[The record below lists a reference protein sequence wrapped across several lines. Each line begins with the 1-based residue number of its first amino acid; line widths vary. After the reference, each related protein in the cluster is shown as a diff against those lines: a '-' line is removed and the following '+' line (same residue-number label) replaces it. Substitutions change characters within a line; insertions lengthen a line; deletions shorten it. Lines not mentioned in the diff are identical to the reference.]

1 MHLQPPSRY
10 LCSSARLEQRDYEF
24 TTDNDSELIA
34 VYLADKLSQGIA
46 LRDALATSIDDLDG
60 TFSFLVS
67 TRDEIGYPRLVKQ
80 HQELLRGHRG
90 ELGRLCE
97 GQVAILEEVQ
107 RQRAMHAEPEQPFVE
122 RNRQDR
128 SAPVLGDESEVAVP
142 PPSEP
147 TAARTDRR
155 ENAGKLRRPE
165 TAAGCTVPVTA
176 HHGLRGPLHRCPRG
190 RERLR
195 GPVPPGE
202 EPAPRPPAPLELLRL
217 APLTARCRAR
227 RTDYGGGSPNN
238 LR

>member
-1 MHLQPPSRY
+1 MRCSASVRCTPSRSSLSLNGTARIEVRPCLVMSATAGVTLWGY
-10 LCSSARLEQRDYEF
+10 GQFGNVAPQGVHGPAPSRHKTKKTKRYRRRCSDVTCTFRP
-24 TTDNDSELIA
+24 
-34 VYLADKLSQGIA
+34 AD
-46 LRDALATSIDDLDG
+46 
-60 TFSFLVS
+60 FEHF
-67 TRDEIGYPRLVKQ
+67 
-80 HQELLRGHRG
+80 
-90 ELGRLCE
+90 
-97 GQVAILEEVQ
+97 
-107 RQRAMHAEPEQPFVE
+107 
-122 RNRQDR
+122 RNG
-128 SAPVLGDESEVAVP
+128 AGNESEVAVP

-202 EPAPRPPAPLELLRL
+202 EPAPWPPAPLELLRL